1 MNRVAVKLT
10 SSEHRNKQDH
20 FRERG
25 EDKAEGGGDSQ
36 GQQVTSARRARKA
49 SRRWGSSNWG
59 DWRGKV
65 GGTDG
70 AGAEALEQ
78 DRALHVEGTATRPK
92 ACPPSRPSPG
102 PEVSPL

>member
-1 MNRVAVKLT
+1 MVKLT

-25 EDKAEGGGDSQ
+25 EDKEEGGGDSQ
-36 GQQVTSARRARKA
+36 GRQVTSARRARKA
-49 SRRWGSSNWG
+49 SWRWSSSSWG

-70 AGAEALEQ
+70 AGAEALGQ
-78 DRALHVEGTATRPK
+78 DRALHVGGTVTK
-92 ACPPSRPSPG
+92 AKGLSTVQALPWP
-102 PEVSPL
+102 